1 MGPKV
6 RDFGQRGRIE
16 ITIDIKV
23 NNMEQQNTPSYQDD
37 EITLKELIEKLLEFW
52 RELWAKKWWIIAL
65 TLPVMAYFGY
75 KAKTAEVTYTAQL
88 TYMLNDGSGGAGA
101 LGGILGS
108 FGLGG
113 GGEFNLDRIVELSRS
128 RNIIQKVLFT
138 QVELDTFPGKRDFIG
153 NHIIQ
158 LHKLD
163 EEWSNKKKDW
173 NGFRFSNDSIETFD
187 KDNLGALKML
197 YGKVIG
203 GKNVKNPIF
212 SNGFNEDTGILTISS
227 TTVDEQLSIL
237 FSNLV
242 YQELKAYYTES
253 STKGNQNTFEFV
265 EAKTDSVF
273 ALLRAKEFQ
282 LSRFND
288 SHRNL
293 SDPNLL
299 TQRKLLETEILKL
312 KTMYAEA
319 TKNKELADF
328 SLASGKP
335 DIAIIDEPL
344 PPIEPNALSLLIEL
358 IKGGLLGGL
367 LAAGFFIA
375 RKIVV
380 DAMAG

>member
-1 MGPKV
+1 
-6 RDFGQRGRIE
+6 
-16 ITIDIKV
+16 
-23 NNMEQQNTPSYQDD
+23 MEQQNTPSYQDD

-65 TLPVMAYFGY
+65 TIPIMAYFGY
-75 KAKTAEVTYTAQL
+75 RAQKAEVTYTAQL
-88 TYMLNDGSGGAGA
+88 TYLLNDGSGGGGA

-108 FGLGG
+108 FGLGKG
-113 GGEFNLDRIVELSRS
+113 GKVNLDRIVELSRS

-138 QVELDTFPGKRDFIG
+138 SVELDTFPGKTDFIA
-153 NHIIQ
+153 NHLIQ
-158 LHKLD
+158 LYELD
-163 EEWSNKKKDW
+163 KEWTNKKKDW
-173 NGFRFSNDSIETFD
+173 TGFRFTSDSVASFD
-187 KDNLGALKML
+187 KDALGALKML
-197 YGKVIG
+197 YGKVVG
-203 GKNVKNPIF
+203 GKNVKNPVF

-227 TTVDEQLSIL
+227 TTVDEELSIL

-242 YQELKAYYTES
+242 YQELKKYYTES

-265 EAKTDSVF
+265 ESKTDSVF
-273 ALLRAKEFQ
+273 ALLRNKEFQ
-282 LSRFND
+282 LSKFND

-293 SDPNLL
+293 TDPNLL
-299 TQRKLLETEILKL
+299 TQKRLLETEILKL

-319 TKNKELADF
+319 TKNRELADF

-344 PPIEPNALSLLIEL
+344 PPIEPNAMSLLMEL

-367 LAAGFFIA
+367 VAAGFFIA

-380 DAMAG
+380 DAMR